1 MKKIMNITSEHA
13 VAYGFLDLTT
23 FSFGRKIGYI
33 LLQCPTPNFAE
44 IRLGNNLGERLDT
57 CRRES
62 SSSGLSD
69 SSSNSSP
76 EQSLGSSSCRSSS
89 TCLVRLGAISLGN
102 RRGEAGET
110 GAGRQGRP
118 PDWRQEARETAGVAR
133 GEAGE
138 TDGLK
143 PKIERAYDFTS
154 LEHSILPSTYDFTNP
169 KLTFY
174 LAKTCDYTNTDFTSL
189 DNRFYLVAYR
199 IGMY

>member
-1 MKKIMNITSEHA
+1 MNITSEHA

-57 CRRES
+57 CCRES

-76 EQSLGSSSCRSSS
+76 EQSSGSSSCRSSS

-110 GAGRQGRP
+110 AGLAPGGKGDRRSG
-118 PDWRQEARETAGVAR
+118 AR
-133 GEAGE
+133 GGKGNRRTE
-138 TDGLK
+138 T
-143 PKIERAYDFTS
+143 
-154 LEHSILPSTYDFTNP
+154 
-169 KLTFY
+169 
-174 LAKTCDYTNTDFTSL
+174 
-189 DNRFYLVAYR
+189 
-199 IGMY
+199 